1 MASKERQ
8 VKSVKVY
15 VRPATPELLALN
27 RMHTHMGHFFRPG
40 QVVKAADSAVFP
52 IQGEL
57 PLRIRDDEKGV
68 TRTGWLAF
76 PELGRVSVKKSGKVA
91 APSVTSVFRT
101 ARQHYRDITDSIE
114 ADLIYA
120 GQTQFG
126 SLTYSK
132 YLLQPL
138 AKIVG
143 LLDEG
148 ITTGL
153 PLNRLAEATGDS
165 SVAEKHA
172 QYLIDSEY
180 ASIVHGKPDM
190 LVPTQKFVLARRQY
204 TEPTRFISSMVGTV
218 LALQYDKVT
227 EHIPMIKAYVRAGM
241 AFYRPAAEYGELLSM
256 KYETLVDN
264 YKRMYEPSQ
273 KILDSFRQ
281 IYLRDLYSHNILH
294 LEDNLVTG
302 DSEIFPAFLE
312 RAAPKIAVARQEQLP
327 A

>member
-1 MASKERQ
+1 MPDKPREPKR
-8 VKSVKVY
+8 VKVY
-15 VRPATPELLALN
+15 VRPATPDLLALN
-27 RMHTHMGHFFRPG
+27 RIHTHLGHFFRPG
-40 QVVKAADSAVFP
+40 LAARSGDSTLFP
-52 IQGEL
+52 IHGEL
-57 PLRIRDDEKGV
+57 PLQIRDDERGV

-76 PELGRVSVKKSGKVA
+76 EDLGRVAVGKGGKVT
-91 APSVTSVFRT
+91 APSVTSVFKT

-143 LLDEG
+143 LLDED
-148 ITTGL
+148 IRTGL
-153 PLNRLAEATGDS
+153 PLDRLAEATGDR

-172 QYLIDSEY
+172 QYLIDSGY
-180 ASIVHGKPDM
+180 ASVVRGKPDM
-190 LVPTQKFVLARRQY
+190 LVPTQKFVLARRSY
-204 TEPTRFISSMVGTV
+204 SEPTRFISSMVGTV
-218 LALQYDKVT
+218 LALQYDSVT

-256 KYETLVDN
+256 KYDTLVDN
-264 YKRMYEPSQ
+264 YKRMYDPSQ

-281 IYLRDLYSHNILH
+281 IYLRDLYSHRILH
-294 LEDNLVTG
+294 LINDRVTG
-302 DSEIFPAFLE
+302 DAEIFPVFLE
-312 RAAPKIAVARQEQLP
+312 RAAPKIGLSRQEPQP